1 MSYRLSKADDENMW
15 QVPSPATSWMM
26 AHLIPT
32 RQHDAEQG
40 DAGARLNNPG
50 GKECLRV
57 AVGDENT

>member
-1 MSYRLSKADDENMW
+1 
-15 QVPSPATSWMM
+15 MM